1 MWQEPANGNTMSMAG
16 GERLHAAGVHTGS
29 QILDLWIHLKITF
42 PHHHVFPDKTGLMM
56 EGGAFPMIYD
66 WYIQQQTEAAYGL
79 ALDDEDFSWQFRG
92 VASDHVNTFML

>member
-1 MWQEPANGNTMSMAG
+1 MAG

-79 ALDDEDFSWQFRG
+79 AG
-92 VASDHVNTFML
+92 TPVAGDNGTLLPATEPVCGKL